1 MKESFVLVGVDV
13 TEELPIGRRVAYWR
27 QRRTMSQQVFADRIG
42 KSKSWVDKIERG
54 VRRLDK
60 FSVLHDI
67 ADVLQVDVQLLL
79 GRDPERSPDT
89 ANCVDQVEVEDIRQ
103 ALERYER
110 LGTLFEAAPIE
121 PIPLADLEK
130 SVSHAWMTFESA
142 NYAALA
148 RSLINLL
155 KLGPAVEE
163 ESEERDRP
171 KAANLLSQVY
181 QIASSVLRKLGEPQL
196 AWLAAD
202 RAISAA
208 QRGDDPLLIGTAT
221 TRVANALR
229 SLGRS
234 RAALD
239 LNIQVAQRILTQAG
253 GNPSPAVYSVH
264 GALLLQGSMAAA
276 HCGDLPT
283 ARELLRSADQ
293 IAAVVGEGQNH
304 YWTSFGPTNVAL
316 HRAAAAVELGEGRM
330 AINTHVSIDPE
341 SFQRLVPE
349 RRAHHYLD
357 VARGYNQVGNL
368 PEAGRLLVEASRI
381 APLEI
386 RCRPIAHQVI
396 SDVLRRSRGAAPAL
410 LVSMAEELR
419 LAA

>member
-1 MKESFVLVGVDV
+1 M

-79 GRDPERSPDT
+79 GRDPERSSE
-89 ANCVDQVEVEDIRQ
+89 AFNCVDQVEVEDIRQ

-110 LGTLFEAAPIE
+110 LGTLFEAAPIQ
-121 PIPLADLEK
+121 PMPLDDFAK
-130 SVSHAWMTFESA
+130 SVSHAWMTFEAA

-148 RSLINLL
+148 RSLITLL
-155 KLGPAVEE
+155 KTGPAVEE
-163 ESEERDRP
+163 EAADPQKTR
-171 KAANLLSQVY
+171 AANLLSQVY

-234 RAALD
+234 SAALD
-239 LNIQVAQRILTQAG
+239 LNIQVAQKVLAQG
-253 GNPSPAVYSVH
+253 GADPGAAALSVH
-264 GALLLQGSMAAA
+264 GQLLLQGAMAAA
-276 HCGDLPT
+276 QCGDLPT
-283 ARELLRSADQ
+283 ARELLRSADG
-293 IAAVVGEGQNH
+293 IADLVGDGHNH

-330 AINTHVSIDPE
+330 AVNTHVRIDPE
-341 SFQRLVPE
+341 AFARLVPE
-349 RRAHHYLD
+349 RRAHHYVD
-357 VARGYNQVGNL
+357 VARGYNQIGDHH
-368 PEAGRLLVEASRI
+368 EAGRLLVEAGRV

-386 RCRPIAHQVI
+386 RCRPLAHQVI
-396 SDVLRRSRGAAPAL
+396 SDVLRRSRGAAPAPL
-410 LVSMAEELR
+410 IAMAEELR